1 MLKDEFITKLDALAS
16 DPDNLLA
23 NAAALRQEVSADYDE
38 LLLLKQQNESLQ
50 TTLTNTQKELSEQKN
65 LSLKL
70 FMSQPSVAGGIDT
83 PPDTPP
89 SPDPE
94 PPLDQYSSIDEML
107 TDIRKNTTF

>member
-16 DPDNLLA
+16 DPENLLA

-38 LLLLKQQNESLQ
+38 LSLLKQQNESLQ
-50 TTLTNTQKELSEQKN
+50 NTLTNTQKELSEQKN

-70 FMSQPSVAGGIDT
+70 FMSQPSVSGNND
-83 PPDTPP
+83 PQPEPLP
-89 SPDPE
+89 SPNPE
-94 PPLDQYSSIDEML
+94 PPIDEYTSMDEML

>member
-16 DPDNLLA
+16 DPENLLA

-38 LLLLKQQNESLQ
+38 LTLLKQQNETLQ
-50 TTLTNTQKELSEQKN
+50 NTLTNTQKELSEQKN

-70 FMSQPSVAGGIDT
+70 FMSQPSISGSNDI
-83 PPDTPP
+83 PPETPP

-94 PPLDQYSSIDEML
+94 PPIDQYTSIDEML

>member
-16 DPDNLLA
+16 DPENLLA

-38 LLLLKQQNESLQ
+38 LSLLKQQNENLQ
-50 TTLTNTQKELSEQKN
+50 NTLTNTQKELSEQKN

-70 FMSQPSVAGGIDT
+70 FMSQPNISGNDT
-83 PPDTPP
+83 PPETPP
-89 SPDPE
+89 STDPE
-94 PPLDQYSSIDEML
+94 PPIDEYTSMDEML